1 MLNRTNKHRPQAAA
15 GIKAGI
21 KASVAAGHIAFF
33 SALIAIGLVCTG
45 AHADTAAAPAAPA
58 TTPAP
63 APATTAAPAPASG
76 DLIGW
81 IDSKPINEVWLNPG
95 FYSYHW
101 QRDQGLNGD
110 NYGFGGEYR
119 FSTVLSATAGE
130 FYNSDRDHSK
140 YLGVYYQPIS
150 IGPVRFGAALGGFD
164 GYPKM
169 RDGGWFLAAIPVA
182 SYEYERVGLNL
193 SFVPSYKDR
202 LYGALTFQVKLKVF

>member
-1 MLNRTNKHRPQAAA
+1 MDFTDGFTNCAGINRTSWPCCLKARPRKCAPEQA
-15 GIKAGI
+15 
-21 KASVAAGHIAFF
+21 
-33 SALIAIGLVCTG
+33 
-45 AHADTAAAPAAPA
+45 
-58 TTPAP
+58 
-63 APATTAAPAPASG
+63 
-76 DLIGW
+76 
-81 IDSKPINEVWLNPG
+81 SKPINEVWLNPG